1 MLRFFTILSVA
12 FVGLCANAQLDAASS
27 VMLHQKD
34 AASRSDESDRPPFI
48 PLIIKIDD
56 DAALD
61 DLLDVGATIWRRRD
75 NLLLATVP
83 SDKIDTAIKQ
93 GGILS
98 AAASRPL
105 SASLDVARTFGA
117 IDAIHAG
124 TGATASYNG
133 SGVIAGMT
141 DTGFDPSHPAFR
153 GRVAQIHH
161 YDLQQG
167 IYLSA
172 LSQPEIEDWTTDDTE
187 NFHASHVAGILA
199 GADCG
204 NGYGGIAPGAE
215 IVATTSRLTEAGIL
229 AGVEDII
236 DYAQSQGKPAV
247 VNISIGSEIGPHDGT
262 DLFCQYLSMCAEDAV
277 ICISAGNAGENNVC
291 ATAAFDDLTPRS
303 FTVNRTPTG
312 AVDGLV
318 DIWSD
323 DDTPFDI
330 RLELYDFDTRDI
342 IAASEWMR
350 ADATGANLLDSRIPG
365 TESLVWGSVT
375 YAGGVDTNNGRFNT
389 ALSFDVDRSE
399 TLAQAG
405 PWSRYGITV
414 GVRPS
419 RAGQK
424 VTAWCESSKLT
435 LGHVPANTFRET
447 TDGSISNLATAHGVI
462 SVGAL
467 CSRNITPGIDGTD
480 LQWPYFTPGQI
491 GRFSS
496 YGTTADGRSLP
507 MIFAPGA
514 MVVAPYNSHCTLS
527 PIPDAVASASTGG
540 REYHWVACGGTSMS
554 SPFVAG
560 VAALWL
566 EADPTLTP
574 AEIAEI
580 AVGTADNALVD
591 TADPRRR
598 AGTIDATAGL
608 AEIARRSSL
617 PSVDAPDSSHPQ
629 YFNLQGIPVANP
641 TAPGIYIVKR
651 GRSTK
656 KIRIDG

>member
-48 PLIIKIDD
+48 PLIIKVED

-61 DLLDVGATIWRRRD
+61 RLLDAGATIWRRRD
-75 NLLLATVP
+75 NLVLATVP

-117 IDAIHAG
+117 IDAIHDGAG
-124 TGATASYNG
+124 FAAPYDG

-303 FTVNRTPTG
+303 FTVNHTPTG
-312 AVDGLV
+312 TVDGLV

-330 RLELYDFDTRDI
+330 RLELYDFDTRGI

-350 ADATGANLLDSRIPG
+350 ADATGANLLDSRVPG

-389 ALSFDVDRSE
+389 AMSFDVDRSE
-399 TLAQAG
+399 ILAQAG

-435 LGHVPANTFRET
+435 LGHVPANSFRET

-467 CSRNITPGIDGTD
+467 CSRNTTPGIDGTD

-496 YGTTADGRSLP
+496 YGTTVDGRSLP

-514 MVVAPYNSHCTLS
+514 MLVAPYNSRCTLS
-527 PIPDAVASASTGG
+527 PIPDAVASATISG
-540 REYHWVACGGTSMS
+540 RDYHWVASGGTSMS

-574 AEIAEI
+574 ADIAEI
-580 AVGTADNALVD
+580 AVNTADNAIVD

-598 AGTIDATAGL
+598 TGTIDAAAGL